1 MTIRRRRTAGE
12 LIVEQTRDL
21 ARVASILEAAAMT
34 TIGVTW
40 PAGCYLMAF
49 VGDEPAGVVGIESR
63 IDAALIRSLTVTG
76 ARRRQGIGA
85 ALVQAARKAAHT
97 RGSQRLYTLAR
108 ADAAGYFARLGFVD
122 APQAELIDA
131 LHGTPLV
138 DHLCAHPSEMDGCM
152 PLMLDISRDGLIE
165 R

>member
-1 MTIRRRRTAGE
+1 MTIRRRRVAGE

-21 ARVASILEAAAMT
+21 VRVTSMLEAAAMT
-34 TIGVTW
+34 TVGVTW
-40 PAGCYLMAF
+40 PAACYLMAF
-49 VGDEPAGVVGIESR
+49 IGDEPAGIVGVESR
-63 IDAALIRSLTVTG
+63 IDAALLRSLTVIA

-108 ADAAGYFARLGFVD
+108 VDAAGYFARFGFVD

-131 LHGTPLV
+131 LRGTPLI
-138 DHLCAHPSEMDGCM
+138 DHLRARSVDIELCA
-152 PLMLDISRDGLIE
+152 PLMLDISRDGVIV